1 MGGRGSK
8 SGMSNGGGSSN
19 NSPTM
24 KTVNSQSVQEW
35 VESHNEQASKYALD
49 APDTISVSGV
59 TFNNISRETT
69 KSVTSNRTTDYTTN
83 YQASQQASN
92 GEFPVIQVTV
102 TETTRRIGGRNY
114 KVYSINKSKTKLW

>member
-1 MGGRGSK
+1 MGSRGSR
-8 SGMSNGGGSSN
+8 SDMSNGGGSSN
-19 NSPTM
+19 NGPTM

-83 YQASQQASN
+83 YRASQQASN
-92 GEFPVIQVTV
+92 GEFPVVQVTV
-102 TETTRRIGGRNY
+102 TETVRRIGGRNY
-114 KVYSINKSKTKLW
+114 RVYNFNKSRTKLW

>member
-8 SGMSNGGGSSN
+8 SGMTNGGGSSN
-19 NSPTM
+19 GGSVM
-24 KTVNSQSVQEW
+24 KTVNAQSVASW

-49 APDTISVSGV
+49 APDTISVGGV
-59 TFNNISRETT
+59 TFNNISGETS
-69 KSVTSNRTTDYTTN
+69 KSITSNRTTDYTTN

-102 TETTRRIGGRNY
+102 TETIRRIGGRNY
-114 KVYSINKSKTKLW
+114 KVYNINKSKTKLW